1 MRRGKKER
9 KKLRSNCKINL
20 TRKEPAYENTNLNK
34 HFIENKKIV

>member
-1 MRRGKKER
+1 MRRGKKK